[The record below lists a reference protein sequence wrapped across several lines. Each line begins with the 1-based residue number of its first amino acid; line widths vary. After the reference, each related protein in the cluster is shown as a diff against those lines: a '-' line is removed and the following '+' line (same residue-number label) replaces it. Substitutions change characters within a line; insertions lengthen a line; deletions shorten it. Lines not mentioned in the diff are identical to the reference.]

1 MPRAGEKFKADST
14 KVSNKVVFELMTRRD
29 RQAMTRLQAEAD
41 DDSKN
46 LEIAVDSYDA
56 DGFVKTILISI
67 EV

>member
-46 LEIAVDSYDA
+46 LEIAVDSYD
-56 DGFVKTILISI
+56 DEGFVETILISI
-67 EV
+67 EA